1 MLGWLLGWLVG
12 CEKKENDENNEND
25 EHEKDDYNYDN
36 DKNEKNKENHN
47 QKKTTKR
54 AKPPPDEDAIRRV
67 CMGVSDR
74 RDSSPCVDDGPARL
88 VRGGRTRVSV

>member
-25 EHEKDDYNYDN
+25 EHEKNDYNYD
-36 DKNEKNKENHN
+36 NEKNKENHN
-47 QKKTTKR
+47 QKETTKR

-67 CMGVSDR
+67 CMGVTDR
-74 RDSSPCVDDGPARL
+74 RDSSPCMDDGPAGL
-88 VRGGRTRVSV
+88 VRVGRTRVSV